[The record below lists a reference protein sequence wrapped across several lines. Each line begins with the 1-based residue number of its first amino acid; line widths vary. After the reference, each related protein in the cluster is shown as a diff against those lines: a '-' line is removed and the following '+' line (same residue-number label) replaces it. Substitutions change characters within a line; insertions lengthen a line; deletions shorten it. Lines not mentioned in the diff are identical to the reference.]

1 MAEAM
6 VGGMMAENLQPVQ
19 DTHVYDVNERRMD
32 LYQKRWPG
40 LQTHQSARACVEG
53 ADLVLLSV
61 KPQQMEALLQEISPV
76 VPRSSLVVSIAAGC
90 PVEMFTEALD
100 TASIVRSMPNTP
112 AMVGA
117 GMTVWMPT
125 PECTEPQ
132 RQQAQRLLSCMGQE
146 LCVAEE
152 HFLDV
157 ATAVS
162 GTGPAYVFML
172 IEAMIDTGVHMGF
185 SREVAN
191 KIVVQT
197 VEGATAY
204 LKQSDK
210 HIAELR
216 NDITSPGGTTAAAIY
231 TSDQGRLRT
240 TIADSI
246 WSAYRRSLELGGKDS
261 NVGPGRFSLTR
272 AAKPLTNGNGK

>member
-1 MAEAM
+1 
-6 VGGMMAENLQPVQ
+6 MMIVDLQPVEE
-19 DTHVYDVNERRMD
+19 THVYDVNEGRMS

-40 LQTHQSARACVEG
+40 TQTHTSARACVEG
-53 ADLVLLSV
+53 ADLILLSV
-61 KPQQMEALLQEISPV
+61 KPQQMPSLLAEIAPV
-76 VPRSSLVVSIAAGC
+76 VRPQSLVVSIAAGC
-90 PVEMFTEALD
+90 PFEMFTDALN
-100 TASIVRSMPNTP
+100 TPSIVRSMPNTP
-112 AMVGA
+112 AMVGC

-125 PECTEPQ
+125 PGCTEPQ
-132 RQQAQRLLSCMGQE
+132 RGQAQRLLSCMGQE

-231 TSDQGRLRT
+231 TSDHGGLRT

-261 NVGPGRFSLTR
+261 NVGPGRFRLTG
-272 AAKPLTNGNGK
+272 APPPVNGAK